1 MSQLLDI
8 VLVAM
13 TLSLAVWTVMARDV
27 FSATVGFMAFGLLL
41 AIIWVQL
48 AAPDVAMTEAAI
60 GAGASGVLFLR
71 FIARRDALGASIG
84 KPRPDD
90 APVPT
95 GLRIACGALCGIV
108 AMALGIAVL
117 ALPSPAPSLAQA
129 AAASLPRTGLG
140 NPIAAVLMAYR
151 ALDTLLE
158 SVVLVLA
165 LIGIWSLSPDSAW
178 GSSPDPF
185 PSPAPA
191 GPLTLFARLL
201 PPVGIIVGIHL
212 TWIGATAP
220 GGKFQGATVL
230 AAMWLLAMM
239 AGLAR
244 PPAIG
249 ATWLRVLLA
258 AGPTIFLAIGFSGW
272 LFADA
277 FLAYTDAAAKPIIVL
292 IEAVLT
298 PSIAAIL
305 AMMLIGPPALAHMRA
320 PDT

>member
-1 MSQLLDI
+1 
-8 VLVAM
+8 
-13 TLSLAVWTVMARDV
+13 
-27 FSATVGFMAFGLLL
+27 MAFGLLL

-71 FIARRDALGASIG
+71 FVVRRRALGPSAG
-84 KPRPDD
+84 APQPDD
-90 APVPT
+90 PPP
-95 GLRIACGALCGIV
+95 GLRIACGALCGLA

-178 GSSPDPF
+178 GNSPDPF

-201 PPVGIIVGIHL
+201 PPVGIVVGIHL
-212 TWIGATAP
+212 TWVGATAP

-249 ATWLRVLLA
+249 TTWLRVLLA
-258 AGPTIFLAIGFSGW
+258 AGPAIFLAIGFSGW

-277 FLAYTDAAAKPIIVL
+277 FLAYTDAAAKPLIVV

-305 AMMLIGPPALAHMRA
+305 AMMLIGPPALARMRA
-320 PDT
+320 PDA